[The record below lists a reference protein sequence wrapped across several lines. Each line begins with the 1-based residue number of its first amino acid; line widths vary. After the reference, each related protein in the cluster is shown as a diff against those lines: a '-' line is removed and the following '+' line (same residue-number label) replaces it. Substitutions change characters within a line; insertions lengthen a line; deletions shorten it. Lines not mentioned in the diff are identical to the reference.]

1 MTTPNALPSSARIG
15 RVALRANDPERL
27 AEFYRDVIGLDPM
40 DHEEGRTT
48 LGTGGEALLELLDA
62 PDAPERKPDETGLF
76 HTAFR
81 LPSRAALG
89 DALGRIRERWSLDGA
104 SDHRVSE
111 ALYLTDPEGNGVE
124 VYRDRPREE
133 WPTEDGRVAMD
144 TLRLDL
150 EALAERRR
158 GAAGVPEETTV
169 GHVHL
174 EVSSLPRAREFYVED
189 VGLGV
194 RQEMGDSALFLA
206 AGDYHHH
213 VGLNTWNGRS
223 TPPVGCGLAW
233 FELCVPDREA
243 LAAVR
248 ERVDAE
254 SAGAEADSLVLTD
267 PDGIELRLRVEEH
280 AE

>member
-1 MTTPNALPSSARIG
+1 MTTPNALPSSTRVG
-15 RVALRANDPERL
+15 RVALRANDPDGL

-40 DHEEGRTT
+40 GREEGRTT
-48 LGTGGEALLELLDA
+48 LGTGGTPLLELLAD
-62 PDAPERKPDETGLF
+62 PDAPAREPGETGLF

-81 LPSRAALG
+81 VPTRTALG

-133 WPTEDGRVAMD
+133 WPVEDGRVAMD
-144 TLRLDL
+144 TLPLDL
-150 EALAERRR
+150 DGLAERRR
-158 GAAGVPEETTV
+158 GAAGVPEGTTV

-174 EVSSLPRAREFYVED
+174 EVSSLPRAREFYVD
-189 VGLGV
+189 GLGLGV
-194 RQEMGDSALFLA
+194 RQEMSDAALFLA

-213 VGLNTWNGRS
+213 VGLNVWNGRTS
-223 TPPVGCGLAW
+223 PASGRGLAW
-233 FELCVPDREA
+233 FELCVPDRET

-248 ERVDAE
+248 ERVGAGDAGSE
-254 SAGAEADSLVLTD
+254 TDSLTLAD
-267 PDGIELRLRVEEH
+267 PDGIELRVRVED
-280 AE
+280 AC